1 MFQETRPDKID
12 GPVLLQWG
20 RSNALFMQPPPTWNA
35 FTITIQYGICARSTR
50 LLQTF
55 SYLASSSLLG
65 QYAREA
71 NTPDP
76 TDINLDC
83 TFRTYLPLPP
93 PSPSVTYLQRPEI
106 APPAPLSFSFSLP
119 PRPPSSPPLF
129 FLSSRVW
136 RPLHFFLFLLLLLL
150 TSSVPQFPPPRRT
163 IHCTWSSPD
172 PAARATEAP
181 RPFPDAIRPPEG
193 KIVEWA
199 WVECPSMEE
208 DFLSIQVRPIGYLF
222 MDDMQ

>member
-83 TFRTYLPLPP
+83 TFRTYLPP

-106 APPAPLSFSFSLP
+106 APPAPLSFLFPFHHVHRPRLPSFSCHP
-119 PRPPSSPPLF
+119 ASGA
-129 FLSSRVW
+129 
-136 RPLHFFLFLLLLLL
+136 LHFFLFLLLLLL

-163 IHCTWSSPD
+163 IHCTWGSPD